1 MLARL
6 KETRKLRHN
15 YLMKELVIFDVDE
28 TIVHGQSQELF
39 LRYLLKI
46 KRIGYFFYLKLLTW
60 FVLYK
65 IGIIKDP
72 KKPMVYAYSFLK
84 GKSVAEIAWLAH
96 DFFERTLKSAI
107 YPRAI
112 DIIREHKNM
121 GRIVVLVSN
130 SIEQIVKELADY
142 LHIDSYITT
151 TLETKDGY
159 YTGVIHG
166 MVYGNYKTEVVNK
179 FIKEN
184 DLNLETAWAYGDHIS
199 DQPLLSIVA
208 NPVVVNPSPALMEIA
223 QKKHWPI
230 MKFGSAEV
238 L

>member
-1 MLARL
+1 LAGL
-6 KETRKLRHN
+6 SKIQKLQHN
-15 YLMKELVIFDVDE
+15 HLMKELVIFDVDE
-28 TIVHGQSQELF
+28 TIVRGQSQELF
-39 LRYLLKI
+39 LRYLLKN
-46 KRIGYFFYLKLLTW
+46 KQIGYFFYLKLLIW

-84 GKSVAEIAWLAH
+84 GKSVAEITWLAH
-96 DFFERTLKSAI
+96 DFFEGALKNAI
-107 YPRAI
+107 YPEAI
-112 DIIREHKNM
+112 DIIREHESM
-121 GRIVVLVSN
+121 GRMVILVSN
-130 SIEQIVKELADY
+130 SIEEIVKEMADY
-142 LHIDSYITT
+142 LHVDSYLTT
-151 TLETKDGY
+151 TLETKEGY
-159 YTGVIHG
+159 YTGVIRS

-208 NPVVVNPSPALMEIA
+208 NPVVVNPSPALLEIA